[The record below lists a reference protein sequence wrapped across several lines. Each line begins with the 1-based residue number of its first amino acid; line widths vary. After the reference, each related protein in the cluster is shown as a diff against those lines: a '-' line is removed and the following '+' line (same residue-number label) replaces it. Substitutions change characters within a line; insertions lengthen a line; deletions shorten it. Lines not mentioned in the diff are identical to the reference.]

1 MTYGRRFRYL
11 AGILMIV
18 FMMTACENTT
28 QVIHSVDDAELHF
41 KQGMTYASRA
51 DYDNA
56 ILEFQRSIDIRSTAK
71 AHSNMG
77 VCYMKTG
84 KVNKALNALQT
95 AVGID
100 NCDSFAQYNLAAV
113 YSVMDKTDLG
123 IDALDK
129 ALKCGFSNYDAI
141 RFDKDL
147 DNLRGEPEFRT
158 TLEKHKVFLQ

>member
-1 MTYGRRFRYL
+1 MNYGKRFWYP
-11 AGILMIV
+11 AWFLMFA
-18 FMMTACENTT
+18 FMMAACQNTT
-28 QVIHSVDDAELHF
+28 QVIRSVDDAELHF
-41 KQGMTYASRA
+41 KQGITYAGRA

-56 ILEFQRSIDIRSTAK
+56 ILEFQKSINIRSTAK
-71 AHSNMG
+71 AYSNMG

-84 KVNKALNALQT
+84 KVNKALEALQT
-95 AVGID
+95 AVRID

-129 ALKCGFSNYDAI
+129 ALQCGFSNYDAI

>member
-1 MTYGRRFRYL
+1 
-11 AGILMIV
+11 
-18 FMMTACENTT
+18 MMMSMMAACTNTT
-28 QVIHSVDDAELHF
+28 KIIHSTDDAELHF
-41 KQGMTYASRA
+41 KQGITYAARA

-56 ILEFQRSIDIRSTAK
+56 ILEFQKSINIRSTAK
-71 AHSNMG
+71 AYSNMG

-84 KVNKALNALQT
+84 KVNKALEALQT
-95 AVGID
+95 AVRID

-129 ALKCGFSNYDAI
+129 ALQCGFSNYDAI